1 MSLFEVTVQG
11 KSISIGKVGA
21 VEGWKMIHRLSKHLS
36 PIIDGLA
43 KGEIGKA
50 LGQAMA
56 SMTGDELIALLR
68 DLTSNVLVDGK
79 KFSEADLADYSFTI
93 LVITEVVKY
102 NYSGFFLPIQQGL
115 KDTSDQAKDRA

>member
-79 KFSEADLADYSFTI
+79 KFSEADLADYSFTL

-102 NYSGFFLPIQQGL
+102 NYGGFFLPIQQGL
-115 KDTSDQAKDRA
+115 KDTSDQAKGRA